1 LRAGSRRWSPKTDI
15 ISSGVLPV
23 VRLTEVFRQAAQN
36 RIITTAHI
44 HDATCGAT
52 AGQTIIL
59 CHLHLMPRRPSLG
72 PPLCRNST
80 LAQDQHFDRKIDKAN
95 LGARPT

>member
-1 LRAGSRRWSPKTDI
+1 LRAGRRRWSPKTDI

-23 VRLTEVFRQAAQN
+23 VRLTEVFRQAAQS
-36 RIITTAHI
+36 RTITTAHI

-72 PPLCRNST
+72 PPLCGNST

>member
-1 LRAGSRRWSPKTDI
+1 VKIPTGSTTADGARQGVSAG
-15 ISSGVLPV
+15 
-23 VRLTEVFRQAAQN
+23 AQS

-44 HDATCGAT
+44 HDATCGT
-52 AGQTIIL
+52 KAGQTIIL